1 MQAIFKIFVFILKAL
16 GNYMGNIFKVA
27 LLKYNLKYNK
37 LQICKV
43 KTDKFQHM
51 YTSPKPSAQSRQ

>member
-43 KTDKFQHM
+43 KTD
-51 YTSPKPSAQSRQ
+51 